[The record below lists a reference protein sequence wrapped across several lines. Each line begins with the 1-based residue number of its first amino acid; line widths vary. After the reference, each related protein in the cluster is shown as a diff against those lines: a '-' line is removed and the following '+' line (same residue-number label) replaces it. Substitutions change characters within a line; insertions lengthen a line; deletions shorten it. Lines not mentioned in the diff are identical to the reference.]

1 MNKFGNDIWTAAFW
15 RAIAERAVSTG
26 AQAAVLA
33 WGGGS
38 LPDVSLPWWTV
49 PGAFLGGA
57 GLAVLKGVAVN
68 QATGDG
74 PGLTK
79 AEVVDDNA
87 A

>member
-1 MNKFGNDIWTAAFW
+1 MSGDIWTGRFW
-15 RAIAERAVSTG
+15 KAIAERAVSTG
-26 AQAAVLA
+26 AQAALLA

-49 PGAFLGGA
+49 PVAFLGGA
-57 GLAVLKGVAVN
+57 VLALLKGVSVN
-68 QATGDG
+68 QVTGDG

>member
-1 MNKFGNDIWTAAFW
+1 MWTRAFW
-15 RAIAERAVSTG
+15 KALAERSLSTG

-49 PGAFLGGA
+49 PAAFGGGVALG
-57 GLAVLKGVAVN
+57 VMKGIAVN

-74 PGLTK
+74 PGMTS
-79 AEVVDDNA
+79 AEQVIDVP
-87 A
+87 